1 MESDQQWE
9 LPERFWCFKRVYEQL
24 QSTKI
29 LFRLLFVEY
38 RLCFQCIFRLYAFE
52 QNRLYSDTQF
62 CLEILPTMLDVADKP
77 LLERYDCSQCCL
89 DRVCWLCQSM
99 LQKSF
104 SRGAVEETKKQ
115 IVDKGFGEWQQF
127 KLNIRIPN
135 IMLLRTLLLVRY
147 LYH

>member
-1 MESDQQWE
+1 
-9 LPERFWCFKRVYEQL
+9 
-24 QSTKI
+24 
-29 LFRLLFVEY
+29 
-38 RLCFQCIFRLYAFE
+38 
-52 QNRLYSDTQF
+52 
-62 CLEILPTMLDVADKP
+62 
-77 LLERYDCSQCCL
+77 
-89 DRVCWLCQSM
+89 M